1 MTPEKWEQYTAWV
14 GVLRACLGEGLVR
27 PWAVAVA
34 ELCSAGQP
42 VAAVPTRTGEGAR
55 PHTTSRPFGITIGLM
70 SLEEY
75 KRKRRFQETP
85 EPPPKIEKQS
95 RHRFVVQRHAATRLH
110 YDFRLEM
117 EGVLKSWAVPKG
129 PSLDPAD
136 KRLAMQVEDHPVS
149 YYDFEGTIPAGNYGG
164 GTVMVWDAGTWEP
177 LSPVPVNGE
186 YLPGTEKEA
195 VTMLAKGD
203 LKFRLKGKR
212 LVGDF
217 ALVHIKGRAGNKGNE
232 WLLIKKKDAH
242 VVAGFDINE
251 DKYDTSILTGRT
263 MAQIAG
269 DKGSA
274 EWTSNRPASRGKV
287 KAAWLADAIERADK
301 KRKAL
306 TAESAEG
313 AEKKKSKSTRP
324 AARRVAHAEPS
335 DDVAVNDAASKS
347 GSKKSSASFSTN
359 SASSAVK
366 TLTGAEPRPMPTVI
380 HPMLATPTAK
390 AFDNPEW
397 LFEIKWDGYRAVA
410 FIEDGRVRLV
420 SRSQNDLT
428 AQFSELG
435 TLPQFVKAERAI
447 LDGEIVALDD
457 EGRPSFGLMQQRTG
471 FQPGRRRLPRR
482 EGVPVIYYAFDLL
495 YLDGLDLR
503 RVALERRKQL
513 LQERIVS
520 GGVIQFSDHYAE
532 KGLDL
537 FEAAR
542 QRGLEGI
549 VAKKRGGAYQEKRSS
564 DWLKIKITQ
573 RQECV
578 IGGYTDPEGS
588 REYFGALVL
597 GLYDR
602 QGRLIHVG
610 QVGTG
615 FDQKALKEIFGRLQ
629 ALKTKENPFYGEIG
643 GLRKVQFVRPEL
655 VAEIKFSEWTHETG
669 ENGMK
674 LRASVFMGLRAD
686 KAVAECRLEEAVAS

>member
-1 MTPEKWEQYTAWV
+1 
-14 GVLRACLGEGLVR
+14 
-27 PWAVAVA
+27 
-34 ELCSAGQP
+34 
-42 VAAVPTRTGEGAR
+42 
-55 PHTTSRPFGITIGLM
+55 M

-75 KRKRRFQETP
+75 KRKRRFEETP
-85 EPPPKIEKQS
+85 EPPPRVEKQS

-117 EGVLKSWAVPKG
+117 EGVLESWAVPKG

-177 LSPVPVNGE
+177 LSPVPVKGE
-186 YLPGTEKEA
+186 YVPGTEKEA
-195 VTMLAKGD
+195 AAMLAKGD

-212 LVGDF
+212 LSGDF
-217 ALVHIKGRAGNKGNE
+217 ALVHIKGRAGSKGNE
-232 WLLIKKKDAH
+232 WLLIKKKDDH
-242 VVAGFDINE
+242 VVPGFDI
-251 DKYDTSILTGRT
+251 DAYDTSVLTGRT

-274 EWTSNRPASRGKV
+274 EWTSSRPASRGKV
-287 KAAWLADAIERADK
+287 KAAWLADAIARADS
-301 KRKAL
+301 KRKVL
-306 TAESAEG
+306 TAEDAKDAGKNKNKNPGPATRAGTLTTASEA
-313 AEKKKSKSTRP
+313 KPLKSRK
-324 AARRVAHAEPS
+324 
-335 DDVAVNDAASKS
+335 
-347 GSKKSSASFSTN
+347 GKSSAS
-359 SASSAVK
+359 SAASVVK
-366 TLTGAEPRPMPTVI
+366 AIPGAEQRPMPTVI
-380 HPMLATPTAK
+380 HPMLATPAAK
-390 AFDNPEW
+390 AFDDPDW

-410 FIEDGRVRLV
+410 FIEDGRARLV
-420 SRSQNDLT
+420 SRNQNDLSG
-428 AQFSELG
+428 QFSELAV
-435 TLPQFVKAERAI
+435 LPKFVSAQSAI

-457 EGRPSFGLMQQRTG
+457 EGRPSFSLMQQRTG
-471 FQPGRRRLPRR
+471 FQPGKRRLPRR

-513 LQERIVS
+513 LQDRIKT
-520 GGVIQFSDHYAE
+520 GEVIHFSDHYAE
-532 KGLDL
+532 KGLAL
-537 FEAAR
+537 LEAAK

-549 VAKKRGGAYQEKRSS
+549 VAKKRSSAYVEKRSS

-610 QVGTG
+610 QAGTG
-615 FDQKALKEIFGRLQ
+615 FDQKTLKDIFARLQ
-629 ALKTKENPFYGEIG
+629 PLKTKQNPFYGEIG
-643 GLRKVQFVRPEL
+643 GLRRVQFVRPEL
-655 VAEIKFSEWTHETG
+655 VAEIKFAEWTHESPEG
-669 ENGMK
+669 GMK
-674 LRASVFMGLRAD
+674 LRAPVFMGLRFD
-686 KAVAECRLEEAVAS
+686 KSAEECRLEEVVTS